1 MYCCVSCAC
10 FHLCLWL
17 AKCCDSFDCC
27 ILLRQHD
34 KDPPPH
40 KPGSPWGK
48 PARYL
53 QLRSFTFF
61 CTTWS
66 LLSTILNPASW
77 WLSQSCDS
85 YAAAFCCTDVSP
97 NCTGNSGILV
107 SGKIRMAPKPS
118 KTTTAWWLA
127 SNLTD
132 VPVAMKCQINNQFK
146 PELPQHKPGSPGENC
161 SPPTTSQLHLFCTT
175 WSLLRTILDP
185 ASWWLSQSCDSYAA
199 AFGCTDVGPNCT
211 GNCGILVSRKIRM
224 APKPSKTTSAW
235 WPASNLTHVQL
246 FMKCQI
252 NNQKSAQHRNLCGEP
267 LLHPRPCAATS
278 LVCPILLKC
287 KCSQT
292 HWHTRQAF
300 SESQHP
306 DEA

>member
-53 QLRSFTFF
+53 QLRSFTCF

-107 SGKIRMAPKPS
+107 SGKIRMAPKTS
-118 KTTTAWWLA
+118 KTTTAGWLA
-127 SNLTD
+127 TNSKTMPLF
-132 VPVAMKCQINNQFK
+132 MKSQINNLK
-146 PELPQHKPGSPGENC
+146 SKASPTQSWIALGKLVATYNFAA
-161 SPPTTSQLHLFCTT
+161 SHVLHYMISTQDHF
-175 WSLLRTILDP
+175 
-185 ASWWLSQSCDSYAA
+185 
-199 AFGCTDVGPNCT
+199 
-211 GNCGILVSRKIRM
+211 
-224 APKPSKTTSAW
+224 
-235 WPASNLTHVQL
+235 
-246 FMKCQI
+246 
-252 NNQKSAQHRNLCGEP
+252 
-267 LLHPRPCAATS
+267 RP
-278 LVCPILLKC
+278 
-287 KCSQT
+287 
-292 HWHTRQAF
+292 F
-300 SESQHP
+300 
-306 DEA
+306 